1 MLENKQIPS
10 RKLIPRRL
18 ASVIAVWLFFSSAAV
33 HGRQSKQIKYGV
45 QFAIEVP
52 APESEVLQAVAE
64 VADDGIIQGTKEYN
78 KDQYVEGAQEAR
90 SSPLFGAWTG
100 PGKVF
105 YKVRTG
111 ALAPVNFKESS
122 DQGTLAV
129 RYVVQGEGATQTLLR
144 IDAVFV
150 EDFRRTTHASNG
162 SVESAEYKDIQQHI
176 DAMELNKKQ
185 AEQTEESHKQDVAR
199 QILTETPRA
208 EGEVSRLAAA
218 ESYGQTL
225 EEQVTALRHQVER
238 RAGPAGAQLKSAP
251 FKTATTLKPL
261 PAGTEVVILIVTPY
275 WLGVETS
282 DGQHGWINMRQL
294 EPLP

>member
-1 MLENKQIPS
+1 
-10 RKLIPRRL
+10 
-18 ASVIAVWLFFSSAAV
+18 VIAGCLFFPSLSA
-33 HGRQSKQIKYGV
+33 HGRQAQKIKYGFG
-45 QFAIEVP
+45 FAIDVP

-78 KDQYVEGAQEAR
+78 KDQYVEGALEVR
-90 SSPLFGAWTG
+90 SSPLFAAWTG

-105 YKVRTG
+105 YKVRSG

-129 RYVVQGEGATQTLLR
+129 RYVVQGEGPTQTLLR

-176 DAMELNKKQ
+176 DAMELNKRQ
-185 AEQTEESHKQDVAR
+185 TQETEESHQQDVAR
-199 QILTETPRA
+199 QVLVEAPRA
-208 EGEVSRLAAA
+208 GNEVSRLAAA
-218 ESYGQTL
+218 QSSGQTL
-225 EEQVTALRHQVER
+225 EEQVTALRRQVER

-261 PAGTEVVILIVTPY
+261 SAGTEVVILIVTPY